1 MGKGNRVVV
10 IGGGAAGL
18 LAGITAA
25 RNGAGTI
32 ILEKMDVPGRKMMIT
47 GKGRCNITNT
57 CAIPEFIRNL
67 PGNGKFL
74 NGALRRFTNEDM
86 MDLLESHGLPLV
98 KERGGRVFPASG
110 RARDVLDTLLA
121 ILTEAGGR
129 VVTNAQAVGLVL
141 KDGRVTGV
149 RYCNVEDD
157 GRKEGQD
164 YRSASQRR
172 EKLGP
177 AHVLDADAVI
187 VCTGGASYP
196 GTGSDGNFVPVL
208 EKAGHT
214 VEPLLP
220 ALVPL
225 QPEEGFTE
233 ELDGLALK
241 NVRATLCDNGQAVTS
256 EFGELLFTRGTVA
269 GPIALTMSRAAAR
282 LAHYGNRGLD
292 LVLDLKPALDEEKAR
307 CPHPARFPGR
317 RETDPGGSRT
327 QTRSAAA
334 GRRHPGCGLSGRR
347 QSRQPGFQTGTPGP
361 AGNAQAF
368 FHSPGRDAAR
378 GSGHRHGGRREPE
391 GNRPENHGF
400 PQSERTLLCRRS
412 DGRGRLYRR
421 LQPAGRLQQRL
432 RGRHGCRRC
441 GRCKITVKGD

>member
-18 LAGITAA
+18 LAGIPAA

-157 GRKEGQD
+157 
-164 YRSASQRR
+164 
-172 EKLGP
+172 
-177 AHVLDADAVI
+177 
-187 VCTGGASYP
+187 
-196 GTGSDGNFVPVL
+196 
-208 EKAGHT
+208 
-214 VEPLLP
+214 
-220 ALVPL
+220 
-225 QPEEGFTE
+225 
-233 ELDGLALK
+233 
-241 NVRATLCDNGQAVTS
+241 
-256 EFGELLFTRGTVA
+256 
-269 GPIALTMSRAAAR
+269 
-282 LAHYGNRGLD
+282 
-292 LVLDLKPALDEEKAR
+292 
-307 CPHPARFPGR
+307 
-317 RETDPGGSRT
+317 
-327 QTRSAAA
+327 
-334 GRRHPGCGLSGRR
+334 
-347 QSRQPGFQTGTPGP
+347 
-361 AGNAQAF
+361 
-368 FHSPGRDAAR
+368 
-378 GSGHRHGGRREPE
+378 
-391 GNRPENHGF
+391 
-400 PQSERTLLCRRS
+400 
-412 DGRGRLYRR
+412 
-421 LQPAGRLQQRL
+421 
-432 RGRHGCRRC
+432 
-441 GRCKITVKGD
+441 